1 LIGTIGTVAT
11 RKVVRTSPTIVLRD
25 LT

>member
-1 LIGTIGTVAT
+1 LIGSIGTLAT
-11 RKVVRTSPTIVLRD
+11 RKVVKISPTIVLRE